1 MVEYR
6 ELSRIRRRSKPHSP
20 AWVARLKLEAEI
32 YRPRLIPVM
41 LRLTAEQIAK
51 IDAER
56 RIPTPNGVPSRCAV
70 VRELVDEGFAFRLA
84 ARPKSPPRA
93 PKGEPFHIDLTWPD
107 DLLR

>member
-1 MVEYR
+1 M
-6 ELSRIRRRSKPHSP
+6 
-20 AWVARLKLEAEI
+20 KLEAEI

-93 PKGEPFHIDLTWPD
+93 PKGEAFFIDLSD
-107 DLLR
+107 C